1 MTPKEIVLSGYQAFS
16 QGDIESLG
24 KLFHEDAVI
33 RVNGNHK
40 RSGEYKSFNDWRDN
54 FISHLFDDYPNFS
67 LEILHVVAEG
77 DRVHVFVK
85 YTADNLDANGVHMY
99 KVENGLET
107 EFLLFDDTQKIAKA
121 LGE

>member
-40 RSGEYKSFNDWRDN
+40 RSGEYKGFMRMDCLVIPMSFPK
-54 FISHLFDDYPNFS
+54 S
-67 LEILHVVAEG
+67 
-77 DRVHVFVK
+77 
-85 YTADNLDANGVHMY
+85 
-99 KVENGLET
+99 
-107 EFLLFDDTQKIAKA
+107 
-121 LGE
+121 